1 MSTASPVLRPGA
13 GGVAVRAVFVLAVGL
28 LVLIPLAAVTV
39 RGAGVGLGGL
49 WAAVSAPAAADA
61 VLRTLWTAAL
71 VAAVNAVM
79 GTATAWLLVRHRF
92 PGRSTLDALVD
103 LPFAIPTLVAGLML
117 VILFGPQEPAGARL
131 AAWGIPIAYANPGIV
146 LALAFVTL
154 PFVVRAVEPVL
165 RELDP
170 AEEEAAETL
179 GASRWTTFR
188 RVTLPAL
195 VPAVAY
201 GTVQSFA
208 RGLAEFGSLIVV
220 SGNIPF
226 RSLTAPVLVFGEVEA
241 GRTAEASAISLVLL
255 ALALGLA
262 IVAHALRRRAGG
274 TGA

>member
-1 MSTASPVLRPGA
+1 VSAGSPVLRPGR
-13 GGVAVRAVFVLAVGL
+13 GGVAVRSVFIIAIGL
-28 LVLIPLAAVTV
+28 LVAVPLAAVV
-39 RGAGVGLGGL
+39 ARGASAGFGGV
-49 WAAVSAPAAADA
+49 WEAVSAPAAADA

-71 VAAVNAVM
+71 VAALNAVM

-92 PGRSTLDALVD
+92 PGRETLDAIVD
-103 LPFAIPTLVAGLML
+103 LPFAVPTLVAGLML
-117 VILFGPQEPAGARL
+117 VILFGPQEPAGAAL
-131 AAWGIPIAYANPGIV
+131 AGWGIV

-179 GASRWTTFR
+179 GAGRWTVFR

-195 VPAVAY
+195 VPAIAY

-208 RGLAEFGSLIVV
+208 RGLAEFGSIIVV

-255 ALALGLA
+255 VLALTLA
-262 IVAHALRRRAGG
+262 IVAHGLRRRAGG
-274 TGA
+274 TGG